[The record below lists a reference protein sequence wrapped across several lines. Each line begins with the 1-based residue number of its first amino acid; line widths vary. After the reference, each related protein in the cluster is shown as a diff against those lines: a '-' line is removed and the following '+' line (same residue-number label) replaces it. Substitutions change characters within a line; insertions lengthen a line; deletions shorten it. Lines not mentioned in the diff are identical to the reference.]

1 MATITKT
8 IGAPIKRKEDPR
20 LITGEGKYTDDVDLR
35 GTLYMAVLR
44 SPYAHARISRVDTSK
59 AEGHPGVVAVWSGR
73 EIVDRCA
80 AQHPLHGSTDGMNV
94 RARWSSASEVVNYV
108 GEPVAAVVATT
119 RGTAKDV
126 LDLIEVDYEPLPV
139 VVGIEEAE
147 REGSPL
153 VHEDLGTNVCFH
165 VPGEAGDIDGAFREA
180 DGEVSLRLFMPR
192 IVPSPMEA
200 RAVVASFERGR
211 GHSDCVGYL
220 PGTPQ

>member
-1 MATITKT
+1 
-8 IGAPIKRKEDPR
+8 
-20 LITGEGKYTDDVDLR
+20 
-35 GTLYMAVLR
+35 MAVLR
-44 SPYAHARISRVDTSK
+44 SPYAHARIRRVDTSK

-80 AQHPLHGSTDGMNV
+80 AQHPLHGATDGMNV
-94 RARWSSASEVVNYV
+94 RARWSGVSEVGNYA

-165 VPGEAGDIDGAFREA
+165 VPGEAGDIDEAEREGSPLVHEDLGTNVCFHVPGEAGDIDEAFREA
-180 DGEVSLRLFMPR
+180 DGVVSLRLFMPR

-200 RAVVASFERGR
+200 RAVVASFERGA
-211 GHSDCVGYL
+211 GTLTVWDTSQ
-220 PGTPQ
+220 GTPQ